1 MATDDEIAKRQ
12 SRYPLAAR
20 SAYPMGSTVQVGPVS
35 FGGREFILAAGPCA
49 VESEEQLARA
59 ACMAAQAG
67 ARLLRGGAYKPR
79 TSPYAFQGLGLR
91 GLAMLAE
98 QGAELGMPVVTEVM
112 SVEELPLITR
122 YADMLQVGARNMQ
135 NYPLLK
141 ALGSGGKPVLL
152 KRGLSAT
159 IEEWLLA
166 AEYILSEGNPDVVLC
181 ERGIRTFETATRNTL
196 DLNALALAKRLTHL
210 PVVVDP
216 SHGTGRRELVVPLSA
231 AALAAGADG
240 LMVEVHPEPQKA
252 LSDGE
257 QSLDEASL
265 KMLTETLAAL
275 TPAVGRSL
283 GTLPDKLDDR
293 RHLAVYRQRIDDLD
307 LGLVRLLKERARTGV
322 LLGRHKAAAGL
333 PMRDAQREREVLDRL
348 GSQDGGVLNTG
359 ALQRIFQQIM
369 QETLRAEE
377 GRQA

>member
-1 MATDDEIAKRQ
+1 MASDDETAKRQ

-20 SAYPMGSTVQVGPVS
+20 SANPEGSTVRVGPVT
-35 FGGREFILAAGPCA
+35 FGSREFVLAAGPCA

-59 ACMAAQAG
+59 ARMAAQAG

-79 TSPYAFQGLGLR
+79 TSPYAFQGLGIR
-91 GLAMLAE
+91 ALAMLAE

-112 SVEELPLITR
+112 SVEELPVVMR

-159 IEEWLLA
+159 VEEWLLA

-240 LMVEVHPEPQKA
+240 LMVEVHPQPHEA

-257 QSLDEASL
+257 QSLDEEALQSL
-265 KMLTETLAAL
+265 AETLAAL

-283 GTLPDKLDDR
+283 GTLPPKLDDR
-293 RHLAVYRQRIDDLD
+293 GHLAIYRQRIDNLD
-307 LGLVRLLKERARTGV
+307 AGLARLLAERARTGV

-333 PMRDAQREREVLDRL
+333 PMRDAERERQVLERLSRHESEVLD
-348 GSQDGGVLNTG
+348 TG

-369 QETLRAEE
+369 RETLRAEE
-377 GRQA
+377 GRRP